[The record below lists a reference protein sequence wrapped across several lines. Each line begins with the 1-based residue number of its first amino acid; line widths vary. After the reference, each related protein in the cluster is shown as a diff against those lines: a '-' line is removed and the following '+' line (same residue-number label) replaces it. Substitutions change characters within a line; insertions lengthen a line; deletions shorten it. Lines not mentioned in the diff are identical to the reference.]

1 MSTLIKNIRLV
12 SPDVDEKDAAILVKD
27 DKVAEVFCAGDAL
40 PAAGSTVDGKGLT
53 AVPGFIDIH
62 CHGRSGVDFSD
73 ATDEAMNTIARD
85 KLSEGV
91 TTLLPTTL
99 TLPEAQLAAA
109 LKTARNYVAAGSPG
123 CKVPAVHLEG
133 PFINPKCLGAQNP
146 DFVRKPDIQ
155 EVLRLNAIFPVKKVS
170 FAIEMENAPRFT
182 AELLANGIVPSC
194 VHSAATYT
202 QFKDGYR
209 HGLRNL
215 SHFCN
220 QMTALHHRDIG
231 LVGAGLT
238 HPDVFIEFICDKLH
252 ICPDMIR
259 LVFQIKGAEHI
270 QLITDAMRAS
280 GLPDGPSDLGGLP
293 VIVKNGEARLASNGA
308 LAGSTLQMATALKN
322 ITEVTGLP
330 LKETVKCSSWN
341 QARALGLCGLGR
353 IAPGYAADIVLL
365 NDAFQVKQVF
375 VDGVCKLAKD

>member
-1 MSTLIKNIRLV
+1 MSMLLKNIRLV
-12 SPDVDEKDAAILVKD
+12 SPDVDEKNAAILVAD
-27 DKVAEVFCAGDAL
+27 GKVADVFCDGDTL
-40 PAAGSTVDGKGLT
+40 PSSANVVDGQGLT
-53 AVPGFIDIH
+53 AVPGFIDVH
-62 CHGRSGVDFSD
+62 CHGRSGVDFCD
-73 ATDEAMNTIARD
+73 ATQEAMDTIAMD

-99 TLPEAQLAAA
+99 TLPEDQLAAA
-109 LKTARNYVAAGSPG
+109 MQTAKAYVAKGAPG
-123 CKVPAVHLEG
+123 CKVPGVHLEG

-146 DFVRKPDIQ
+146 DFVRTPDVK
-155 EVLRLNAIFPVKKVS
+155 EVMRLNEIFPVKKVS
-170 FAIEMENAPRFT
+170 YAVEMENGPRFA
-182 AELLANGIVPSC
+182 AELLANGITPSC
-194 VHSAATYT
+194 VHSAATYAG
-202 QFKDGYR
+202 FMDAYR

-231 LVGAGLT
+231 LVGAGLM
-238 HPDVFIEFICDKLH
+238 HNDVFIEFICDKLH
-252 ICPDMIR
+252 ICPDMIK
-259 LVFQIKGAEHI
+259 LVFQIKGTEHI

-341 QARALGLCGLGR
+341 QARALNMPGLGKL
-353 IAPGYAADIVLL
+353 APGYAADIVLM
-365 NDAFQVKQVF
+365 DEAFQVKQVF
-375 VDGVCKLAKD
+375 VDGTSKFSAN